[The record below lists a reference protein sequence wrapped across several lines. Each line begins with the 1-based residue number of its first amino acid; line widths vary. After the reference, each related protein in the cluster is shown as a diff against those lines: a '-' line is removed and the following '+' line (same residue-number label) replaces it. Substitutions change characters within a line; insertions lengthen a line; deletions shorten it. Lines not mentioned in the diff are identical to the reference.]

1 MHLAA
6 YFPQIKTVHVVC
18 AAVSISLFTSR
29 GVWVIASGRGIWHW
43 LRVAPHI
50 VDTVLLGSGLTLAF
64 LIRQYPFLNSDW
76 LTAKVIGLIVYV
88 ALGVVV
94 FRGPRSP
101 FLRAT
106 AGLMALLVFAYI
118 VSVAFSKQ
126 PAGFLALTQSAFC
139 GSCTVM

>member
-6 YFPQIKTVHVVC
+6 YYPQIKTVHVICV
-18 AAVSISLFTSR
+18 AASIGLFVSR
-29 GVWVIASGRGIWHW
+29 GVWILAAGRSLWHW

-64 LIRQYPFLNSDW
+64 LIRQYPFVNSDW
-76 LTAKVIGLIVYV
+76 LTAKVIGLIVYI

-101 FLRAT
+101 VIRAT
-106 AGLMALLVFAYI
+106 SGLMALLVFAYI
-118 VSVAFSKQ
+118 VSVAVSKQ
-126 PAGFLALTQSAFC
+126 PAGFLALI
-139 GSCTVM
+139 